1 MLALHKPRI
10 AAEMLNQT
18 KFCLKSKLFANW
30 VVINETKEKYISKN
44 TTLALVYFVFFCL
57 KP

>member
-1 MLALHKPRI
+1 MLALHKPSI

-44 TTLALVYFVFFCL
+44 TTQFWFWFILFSFV
-57 KP
+57 

>member
-1 MLALHKPRI
+1 MLALHKPSI

-44 TTLALVYFVFFCL
+44 TTQF
-57 KP
+57 